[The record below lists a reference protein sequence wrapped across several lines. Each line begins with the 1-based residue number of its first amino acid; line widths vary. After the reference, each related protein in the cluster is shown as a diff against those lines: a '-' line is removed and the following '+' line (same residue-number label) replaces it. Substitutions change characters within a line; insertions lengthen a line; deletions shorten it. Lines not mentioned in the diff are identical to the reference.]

1 VPSKFYVRLL
11 WASAQQAANK
21 GNGIHGPSAGSR
33 HSDDFEGGV
42 IQDAVKHAPRERAM
56 RSAALQ
62 SQGNF
67 TSRRGVLLN
76 HALPQ
81 RTAGLQLGVICV
93 AAESTACP
101 PLLRSLPNCC
111 VRAMDERA
119 ISGCEQSQQRTT
131 YSITSSARTKNDSGS
146 VRPSAFAVL
155 RLTAS
160 WYLDAC
166 STGRSAGLVPLR
178 ILSI

>member
-1 VPSKFYVRLL
+1 MPSKFYVRLL

-93 AAESTACP
+93 AAEFDGMSAIAPIATE
-101 PLLRSLPNCC
+101 LLREGNG
-111 VRAMDERA
+111 RK
-119 ISGCEQSQQRTT
+119 GH
-131 YSITSSARTKNDSGS
+131 K
-146 VRPSAFAVL
+146 
-155 RLTAS
+155 RL
-160 WYLDAC
+160 
-166 STGRSAGLVPLR
+166 
-178 ILSI
+178 